1 MKETNKTFKETILP
15 ELLAYIESNY
25 NITAKQIFG
34 RSRKANIAIMR
45 NILILSVYRNK
56 WYYFSLTML
65 GKLFGNRHH
74 ATILNSINSGM
85 NIVQTDELYCKIYN
99 QINEEFIKIHY
110 LNKKALY

>member
-1 MKETNKTFKETILP
+1 MKETNKTFKQTILP

-25 NITAKQIFG
+25 NITPKQIFG

-74 ATILNSINSGM
+74 ATILNAINSGT
-85 NIVQTDELYCKIYN
+85 NIVQTDEEYCKIYN
-99 QINEEFIKIHY
+99 AINDQFEYLHY
-110 LNKKALY
+110 FHKKAIF

>member
-25 NITAKQIFG
+25 NITPKQIFG

-74 ATILNSINSGM
+74 ATILNAINSGT
-85 NIVQTDELYCKIYN
+85 NLIQTDFESNETFKA
-99 QINEEFIKIHY
+99 INNEFEKLHY
-110 LNKKALY
+110 YYKKDIF